1 MDVVF
6 THCAGLDVH
15 KKTVMACRVTP
26 DPTGQQADGIMELQ
40 EFGTMTRD
48 LLALADWLA
57 AVGITHVAMESTGEY
72 WRPVYNLL
80 EGDFT
85 VFLVN
90 AAHVK
95 QVPGRKTD
103 KADARWL
110 AKLMRYGLLQ
120 ASFIPPVEQRDLRE
134 LTRYRTKL
142 VQERSREVNR
152 VQGVLERAN
161 IKLAAVATDIMGVS
175 GRAIL
180 AALIQGR
187 ADPATMAELAKGR
200 MRTKI
205 PLLAQALAG
214 LMREHHRRLLTRQLA
229 HIDFLDEQIEAL
241 GAEIT
246 DYLRALEPGDSPAPP
261 PDRPEAAGE
270 VEHAAAPDVPGT
282 PLSFARAVTVLDT
295 IPGVDQ
301 RGAELLVA
309 EWGTDMRRFGTASRL
324 SAWTGV
330 APGNDESAGKRRSG
344 KTRQGNRVLRT
355 GLTQLAHAAARTKG
369 TYLSALYQRLAAR
382 RGKKRAIMAV
392 AHAIVVSAF
401 HMLSRHEP
409 YQELGANYFDE
420 QRRHH
425 LVDRLTRRIE
435 RLGYRVHLEPVPAA

>member
-1 MDVVF
+1 
-6 THCAGLDVH
+6 LDVH

-26 DPTGQQADGIMELQ
+26 DPTGQQADGLMELR
-40 EFGTMTRD
+40 EFGTMTPD
-48 LLALADWLA
+48 LLALSDWLA
-57 AVGITHVAMESTGEY
+57 EAGITHVAMESTGEY

-80 EGDFT
+80 EGNVT
-85 VFLVN
+85 IFLVN

-110 AKLMRYGLLQ
+110 AKLMRHGLLQ
-120 ASFIPPVEQRDLRE
+120 ASFIPPQGQRDLRD

-161 IKLAAVATDIMGVS
+161 IKLASVATDIMGVS

-180 AALIQGR
+180 AALLEGH
-187 ADPATMAELAKGR
+187 AEAAVMAELAKGR

-205 PLLAQALAG
+205 PLLEQALTG
-214 LMREHHRRLLTRQLA
+214 LMRDHHRRLLALQLA
-229 HIDFLDEQIEAL
+229 HIDFLDEQIASLSAAITRDLMTL
-241 GAEIT
+241 GPHEPLPPAAPVAE
-246 DYLRALEPGDSPAPP
+246 
-261 PDRPEAAGE
+261 PDRQTSTSDTVTSPWPFA
-270 VEHAAAPDVPGT
+270 HAV
-282 PLSFARAVTVLDT
+282 RVLDT

-309 EWGTDMRRFGTASRL
+309 EWGTDMGRFGTAARL
-324 SAWTGV
+324 AAWTGV

-344 KTRQGNRVLRT
+344 KTRQGNRALRT
-355 GLTQLAHAAARTKG
+355 GLTQMAHAAARSKG
-369 TYLSALYQRLAAR
+369 TYLAALYQRLAAR
-382 RGKKRAIMAV
+382 RGKKRAIVAV
-392 AHAIVVSAF
+392 AHSIVVSAF

-409 YQELGANYFDE
+409 YHELGATYFDR

-425 LVDRLTRRIE
+425 LVDRLTRRLE
-435 RLGYRVHLEPVPAA
+435 HLGYRVSLEPVPTI